1 MFNVY
6 KEDMQA
12 LAKGDTK
19 NLDKIIK
26 EVEKTRSVLE

>member
-6 KEDMQA
+6 KEDVKA
-12 LAKGDTK
+12 LAKGDPK
-19 NLDKIIK
+19 NIEKIIK